1 MFNLKFF
8 KMKKLIVVCI
18 FAFLTLGVSAQDKK
32 IDVKKGDVFKIA
44 SPSGQEFKHI
54 NFPKKNFII
63 KRGGIANDKLVY
75 GEEVIVTSVALTKD
89 GSTEIRLKPKDG
101 GKFYNAIR
109 SVKVDFEDAIQ
120 TGELIVL

>member
-1 MFNLKFF
+1 
-8 KMKKLIVVCI
+8 MKKLIVVCI
-18 FAFLTLGVSAQDKK
+18 FAFVTLGVSAQEKN
-32 IDVKKGDVFKIA
+32 IDVKKGDVFEIA

-89 GSTEIRLKPKDG
+89 GSAEIRIKPKNG
-101 GKFYNAIR
+101 GKFYNALR
-109 SVKVDFEDAIQ
+109 SVKVDFEDAIR
-120 TGELIVL
+120 TGELKVL